1 MEKNIFFIE
10 GELVGVLTTE
20 PINRFLDYYAP
31 IGGVSVGD
39 FVEVNLGPRKV
50 IGCVWSKGN
59 GEYDSAKIKQI
70 NRVLDITP
78 MKQEM
83 RSFL

>member
-39 FVEVNLGPRKV
+39 FVEVNLGPR
-50 IGCVWSKGN
+50 
-59 GEYDSAKIKQI
+59 
-70 NRVLDITP
+70 
-78 MKQEM
+78 
-83 RSFL
+83 

>member
-1 MEKNIFFIE
+1 MKNKKMHKMQPLYNAYERWDWLEILRYMLTYVDE
-10 GELVGVLTTE
+10 ELVGVLTTE

-50 IGCVWSKGN
+50 IGCVWSKG
-59 GEYDSAKIKQI
+59 
-70 NRVLDITP
+70 
-78 MKQEM
+78 
-83 RSFL
+83 

>member
-39 FVEVNLGPRKV
+39 FVEVNLGHGK
-50 IGCVWSKGN
+50 S
-59 GEYDSAKIKQI
+59 
-70 NRVLDITP
+70 LDVSGQKEAVNTIVQ
-78 MKQEM
+78 K
-83 RSFL
+83 SNK